1 VKALQGVD
9 GHVEWVEAERPACD
23 AGQVR
28 IRVAAAGLNRA
39 DLLQMKGLYPPPP
52 GASPYMGLE
61 CAGVVEE
68 VGAGADWR
76 VGDRVCALLASGAM
90 AEEVVV
96 DARHVLPVPEG
107 LSLHEA
113 AALPEVYATA
123 WLNIFQLGGV
133 KAGEKVLVHAGASG
147 VGSAAI
153 QLCKAF
159 GSPVWV
165 SVGSPDRLAYCEALG
180 AAGGVVRN
188 ENLDA
193 LEGFGP
199 FDVIL
204 DPVGASYGELNL
216 KLLARDGRWVI
227 IGLMGGRKFELDL
240 AQVLG
245 KRLEITGSTL
255 RNRDDGFK
263 AELLRELQQQV
274 WPLFAE
280 GRLSPQL
287 VDTYPVEF
295 AQAAYAELE
304 TNQVSGK
311 LVMVIDPS
319 QACAAK
325 GAQSTPKAFKTS
337 SESAI
342 HWSGHARAAPH
353 PGSPHAGDLPSAT
366 TASHCANRNRNSP
379 PPGFPVPDPA
389 TPATG

>member
-1 VKALQGVD
+1 MQGVD
-9 GHVEWVEAERPACD
+9 GHVAWVEAERPACD

-39 DLLQMKGLYPPPP
+39 DLLQRAGLYPPPP

-61 CAGVVEE
+61 CSGIIEE

-76 VGDRVCALLASGAM
+76 VGDRVCALLAGGGM

-113 AALPEVYATA
+113 AAVPEVYATA
-123 WLNIFQLGGV
+123 WLNIFQLGAL

-159 GSPVWV
+159 GNPVWV
-165 SVGSPDRLAYCEALG
+165 SVGSPERLAYCQALG

-188 ENLDA
+188 GNLDD
-193 LEGFGP
+193 LEQLGP

-204 DPVGASYGELNL
+204 DPVGASYGPLNL

-227 IGLMGGRKFELDL
+227 IGLMGGRKVELDL
-240 AQVLG
+240 ALVLG

-255 RNRDDGFK
+255 RNRDDAFK
-263 AELLRELQQQV
+263 AELLRELRQQV

-287 VDTYPVEF
+287 VDTYPVAF
-295 AQAAYAELE
+295 AEAAYAELAS
-304 TNQVSGK
+304 NQVSGK
-311 LVMVIDPS
+311 LVLVIDP
-319 QACAAK
+319 
-325 GAQSTPKAFKTS
+325 T
-337 SESAI
+337 
-342 HWSGHARAAPH
+342 
-353 PGSPHAGDLPSAT
+353 L
-366 TASHCANRNRNSP
+366 
-379 PPGFPVPDPA
+379 V
-389 TPATG
+389 

>member
-1 VKALQGVD
+1 MKALQGVD
-9 GHVEWVEAERPACD
+9 GHVAWVEAERPACD

-39 DLLQMKGLYPPPP
+39 DLLQRAGLYPPPP

-61 CAGVVEE
+61 CAGVVAE

-76 VGDRVCALLASGAM
+76 VGDRVCALLAGGGM

-113 AALPEVYATA
+113 AAIPEVYATA
-123 WLNIFQLGGV
+123 WLNIFQLGAL

-159 GSPVWV
+159 GNPVWV
-165 SVGSPDRLAYCEALG
+165 SVGSPERLAYCESLG

-188 ENLDA
+188 GNLDD
-193 LEGFGP
+193 LKQLGP

-204 DPVGASYGELNL
+204 DPVGASYASLNL
-216 KLLARDGRWVI
+216 QLLARDGRWVI
-227 IGLMGGRKFELDL
+227 IGLMGGRKVELDL
-240 AQVLG
+240 ALVLG

-263 AELLRELQQQV
+263 AELLRELRQQV
-274 WPLFAE
+274 WPLFTE

-295 AQAAYAELE
+295 AEAAYAELAS
-304 TNQVSGK
+304 NQVSGK
-311 LVMVIDPS
+311 LVLVID
-319 QACAAK
+319 
-325 GAQSTPKAFKTS
+325 STM
-337 SESAI
+337 
-342 HWSGHARAAPH
+342 
-353 PGSPHAGDLPSAT
+353 
-366 TASHCANRNRNSP
+366 
-379 PPGFPVPDPA
+379 V
-389 TPATG
+389 